1 MATTEKIEEKL
12 LNLIN
17 QADSF
22 AIALTGEWGIG
33 KTHFWKNF
41 YEKNHNNFK
50 MNKYSY
56 VSLFGI
62 DSLESFKYQIA
73 INTHD
78 TKQKKDYL
86 LHIKKAFSSIISNID
101 FPKLEAKGFSLSVT
115 QSMINSIISNF
126 IEDTVICIDD
136 FERKSDKLDTREIMG
151 LINFLKEEKKCKII
165 MILHEDKSK
174 NLEVFRE
181 YKEKVF
187 DDVLILD
194 ENISIIRKLINN
206 NENFDI
212 YENFYNILKYKNL
225 RFYIKVDKDYRNI
238 TSLNKNL
245 SLTSKRYILE
255 NIFVIRMIFEK
266 GVFELTTEKG
276 ETFSVDVNFLL
287 NFDSEDDYYKAR
299 AFNSYLN
306 NFTFFYGLNEW
317 GKVILQHFTEY
328 QINNDTLEKLIKK
341 DLISDEKLKEEKE
354 FDDILTEF
362 HSLKTKPDF
371 INRLYDI
378 TIKQA
383 KRMRLGNIYFS
394 YKIINYEDAELAN
407 NLEKEV
413 KEIID
418 SFLKNNFTYDLKL
431 RNFFPFGESDDIF
444 AKFLEEKIE
453 EYKKTPKS
461 QDILTPFL
469 RYFEDRSYLYENL
482 NLDSISKEQLK
493 EIIWIDINDK
503 QYRRQFI
510 ASVVHHPAFSENKRE
525 EIRQWT
531 VDILREEATDNPDSK
546 AVIEMWLNDTNE
558 LKDLK
563 KYL

>member
-174 NLEVFRE
+174 DLEVFRE

-431 RNFFPFGESDDIF
+431 RNFSLLEKVMIF
-444 AKFLEEKIE
+444 LQNFLKRKLKNTKKRPSLKI
-453 EYKKTPKS
+453 S
-461 QDILTPFL
+461 
-469 RYFEDRSYLYENL
+469 
-482 NLDSISKEQLK
+482 
-493 EIIWIDINDK
+493 
-503 QYRRQFI
+503 
-510 ASVVHHPAFSENKRE
+510 
-525 EIRQWT
+525 
-531 VDILREEATDNPDSK
+531 
-546 AVIEMWLNDTNE
+546 
-558 LKDLK
+558 
-563 KYL
+563 